1 MHPMLNIAVRAA
13 RSAGN
18 IIARACGQLDMVQ
31 SIQKGTND
39 FVTNVDKEA
48 EQAIVN
54 ILRKSYPDHDIIAE
68 EGGEYTNNNS
78 DYQWVID
85 PLDGTTNFI
94 KGIPH
99 FAVSI
104 ALRYRGKLDQAVIFD
119 PLRGEVFTA
128 SRGGGAQL
136 NGRRIRVTSLPDLGG
151 SVLATGF
158 PFKNKHHLDAYTET
172 FKTFFTEAADIRR
185 TGSAAL
191 DLAYVA
197 AGRFDGFWEIG
208 LKPWDIAAGELIVR
222 EAGGLVSDFVGGNNQ
237 MKSGNIVAAS
247 PKVLQAMLK
256 GMRPHLTDSL
266 MK

>member
-13 RSAGN
+13 RGAGN

-54 ILRKSYPDHDIIAE
+54 ILRKSYPDHDIVAE

-99 FAVSI
+99 FAWRPAEWSPYPCHFD
-104 ALRYRGKLDQAVIFD
+104 ARFRRYCACDR
-119 PLRGEVFTA
+119 
-128 SRGGGAQL
+128 
-136 NGRRIRVTSLPDLGG
+136 LP
-151 SVLATGF
+151 V
-158 PFKNKHHLDAYTET
+158 
-172 FKTFFTEAADIRR
+172 
-185 TGSAAL
+185 
-191 DLAYVA
+191 
-197 AGRFDGFWEIG
+197 
-208 LKPWDIAAGELIVR
+208 
-222 EAGGLVSDFVGGNNQ
+222 
-237 MKSGNIVAAS
+237 
-247 PKVLQAMLK
+247 
-256 GMRPHLTDSL
+256 
-266 MK
+266 